1 MEETVAA
8 VVEASHH
15 PISIIIVGVGHAD
28 FTNMNILD
36 GDGGLLRSTRTG
48 RTASRDCVQF
58 VPFSQFGGR
67 HYSELAKVRAKYL
80 LIQPITRLP
89 ASTTPTRLTYPRS
102 GWCRTR
108 LSTQVTLAE
117 VPGQLL
123 SYMRAHN
130 ILPNPPIPS
139 PQSTSVSPQT
149 LPTSPLSGSLN
160 VSGGAAAGGGL
171 SLPPVPPPYRG

>member
-67 HYSELAKVRAKYL
+67 HYSELAKVRPIYL
-80 LIQPITRLP
+80 LIQPQHTFP
-89 ASTTPTRLTYPRS
+89 PNSDTTDVP
-102 GWCRTR
+102 TR
-108 LSTQVTLAE
+108 LSTGDTGRGAR
-117 VPGQLL
+117 PAPQL
-123 SYMRAHN
+123 YA
-130 ILPNPPIPS
+130 
-139 PQSTSVSPQT
+139 
-149 LPTSPLSGSLN
+149 GSQHP
-160 VSGGAAAGGGL
+160 A
-171 SLPPVPPPYRG
+171 